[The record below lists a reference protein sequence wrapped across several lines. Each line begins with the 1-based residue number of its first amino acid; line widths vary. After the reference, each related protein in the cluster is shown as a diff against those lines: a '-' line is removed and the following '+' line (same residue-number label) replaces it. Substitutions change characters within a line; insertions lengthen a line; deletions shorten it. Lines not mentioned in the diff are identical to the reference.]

1 MKDIFRKIKD
11 GVLTTVF
18 YVSLT
23 VVALVGYGIQFA
35 TFQRAAQAELESKQK
50 ADITVVESA
59 EESEETEDSFETER

>member
-23 VVALVGYGIQFA
+23 VVAFVGYGIQFA
-35 TFQRAAQAELESKQK
+35 TFQRAAQAEMESKQK
-50 ADITVVESA
+50 A
-59 EESEETEDSFETER
+59 EESQETFEESQETEDFFETAL